1 MVLWLL
7 ASKALFKNN
16 NNNRGLESNIPAI
29 SHWAADKIKS
39 KYNDFTT
46 WGNPWDRHCF
56 DTAYMQTPVEVY
68 PYSHWA
74 PVPAK
79 ILSHL
84 GCFTER
90 SCFVTQ
96 GETDGEEANTEMSL
110 VCVIFIAFSL
120 FSPLHGLSDSLC
132 VYTVSPCMWVALDPP
147 LPSLSSFHQPSLLHD
162 PIYYWNQSSTPPPHA
177 PKTQAQ
183 AQPRP
188 RDPCP
193 HHGSWIMYGGI
204 QWDEGFATAPTVTY
218 ITPVALS
225 IPCDLPV
232 CGQMYPHVYTQKLH
246 VLPKDNTIS
255 EMCRY

>member
-1 MVLWLL
+1 MGIVLILL
-7 ASKALFKNN
+7 ICKPLLRFIPTVTGLQCQPKYCHIWDASLRDHALWP
-16 NNNRGLESNIPAI
+16 RGKP
-29 SHWAADKIKS
+29 
-39 KYNDFTT
+39 
-46 WGNPWDRHCF
+46 
-56 DTAYMQTPVEVY
+56 
-68 PYSHWA
+68 
-74 PVPAK
+74 
-79 ILSHL
+79 
-84 GCFTER
+84 
-90 SCFVTQ
+90 
-96 GETDGEEANTEMSL
+96 DGEEANTEMSL

-177 PKTQAQ
+177 LKAQAQ

-232 CGQMYPHVYTQKLH
+232 CGQMYPHVYTHKLH